1 MNVKVLIVDDEEN
14 FVELLAER
22 LESRGFHVTKAFNGS
37 DAVSITTAGDVDVV
51 LLDVMMPGKDGIATL
66 QEIKQIKP
74 LTEAIMLTGHG
85 TVETGIAG
93 MKLGAYDYI
102 MKPADIESLQKKLI
116 DACKRKKEQENR
128 IKQAEVDKIVSARG
142 W

>member
-22 LESRGFHVTKAFNGS
+22 LVSRGFHVTKALNGS

>member
-1 MNVKVLIVDDEEN
+1 
-14 FVELLAER
+14 
-22 LESRGFHVTKAFNGS
+22 
-37 DAVSITTAGDVDVV
+37 VDVV